1 MWNRPA
7 NWNLILGALLAGSTA
22 SALAADGDMVSQTNL
37 NRLTLRGRA
46 TFNIS
51 AKFTKLAAVKPARS
65 VGGTG
70 GALDHYYDDGFVRV
84 DNSDNF
90 GGQTWFWGY
99 DRASQ
104 VSGDNILFHSS
115 KTAGAASKDVSCDP
129 YPGFELV
136 YNRQFGT
143 FGKREQHRWG
153 LEASLGWTSVGI
165 SDKRALHATANQI
178 TDSYSFTPGTTP
190 PAAPFQGTFEG
201 PNFVLNDTPSRSS
214 ASVPG
219 GATVRGR
226 REFDGSLFV
235 GHLGPYAEFALSEKL
250 SLAVSGGLAV
260 GLMNGNL
267 SLNQTVSF
275 ASASPLRR
283 RASSSDSDVLLGGFL
298 GANLSYQFNERWS
311 ASVGVQFE
319 SLGDY
324 TQSAG
329 GSKAKVDLGAA
340 FHVSLGVSY
349 SF

>member
-7 NWNLILGALLAGSTA
+7 NWKLILGVILAAPTV
-22 SALAADGDMVSQTNL
+22 SALAADGDMISQTNK
-37 NRLTLRGRA
+37 NRLTLKGRA

-51 AKFTKLAAVKPARS
+51 AKFTKLAAFKPARS

-84 DNSDNF
+84 DNSGNF

-99 DRASQ
+99 DTAAQ

-115 KTAGAASKDVSCDP
+115 SSDGASSKDVDDAP

-136 YNRQFGT
+136 YNRELGK
-143 FGKREQHRWG
+143 FGKKEQHRWG
-153 LEASLGWTSVGI
+153 LEASIGWTSIGL
-165 SDKRALHATANQI
+165 SDKSTLRGNLTRI

-201 PNFVLNDTPSRSS
+201 PNFVINDTPTRSS

-219 GATVRGR
+219 GATVNGK
-226 REFDGSLFV
+226 REFDGDLFI
-235 GHLGPYAEFALSEKL
+235 GHLGPYAEFQLSEKL
-250 SLAVSGGLAV
+250 FLGVSGGLAV
-260 GLMNGNL
+260 GLMNGDL
-267 SLNQTVSF
+267 ALNQTASF
-275 ASASPLRR
+275 AGAPSISR
-283 RASSSDSDVLLGGFL
+283 RASSNDSDVLLGGFI

-311 ASVGVQFE
+311 AGVGVQFE

-340 FHVSLGVSY
+340 FHVSVGVSY